1 MPRRKAKSK
10 TTGMYKSFRYT
21 KDDDVAAWI
30 EKQGSFSASIRDI
43 IRYIDATYGT
53 IDFHAFVQLVG
64 WEAVLDGANVPSG
77 LTRKRR
83 SRKKTKPK
91 VEDEKTTDDEPVKDE
106 VDESDHD
113 EIEDDGSDSVDTTK
127 VDNESNDDGT
137 KQEVEN
143 DDLVATEKAE
153 DNSDNDD
160 KEDVKGFDPNNLDVD
175 SLQAK
180 FANLASFDQ
189 EK

>member
-53 IDFHAFVQLVG
+53 IDFHAFVQLIG
-64 WEAVLDGANVPSG
+64 WEAVLDGANVPAG

-83 SRKKTKPK
+83 SRKKAKPK
-91 VEDEKTTDDEPVKDE
+91 VEDEKTTDDEPVKEE
-106 VDESDHD
+106 VDSD
-113 EIEDDGSDSVDTTK
+113 ENEDDGSDGVDTAK
-127 VDNESNDDGT
+127 VDNESNDET
-137 KQEVEN
+137 KQDVEN
-143 DDLVATEKAE
+143 DEPVATEKAE
-153 DNSDNDD
+153 VNSNNDD
-160 KEDVKGFDPNNLDVD
+160 EEDVKGFDPNNLDVD
-175 SLQAK
+175 SLRAK

>member
-10 TTGMYKSFRYT
+10 TTGMYKSVRYT
-21 KDDDVAAWI
+21 KDEDVAAWI
-30 EKQGSFSASIRDI
+30 EKQGSFSASIKDI

-64 WEAVLDGANVPSG
+64 WEAVLDGANVPAG

-83 SRKKTKPK
+83 SRKKAKPE
-91 VEDEKTTDDEPVKDE
+91 VEDEKTTDNESVKDE
-106 VDESDHD
+106 VDSD
-113 EIEDDGSDSVDTTK
+113 ENEDDGSDSVDTTR
-127 VDNESNDDGT
+127 VDNESNDED
-137 KQEVEN
+137 KQAVEN
-143 DDLVATEKAE
+143 DEPVVTEKAE
-153 DNSDNDD
+153 DNSDSDD
-160 KEDVKGFDPNNLDVD
+160 EEDVKGFDPNNLDVD
-175 SLQAK
+175 SLRAK

>member
-64 WEAVLDGANVPSG
+64 WEAVLDGANVPAG

-106 VDESDHD
+106 VDSD
-113 EIEDDGSDSVDTTK
+113 ENEDDGSDGVDITR
-127 VDNESNDDGT
+127 VDNESNDDET
-137 KQEVEN
+137 KQDVEN
-143 DDLVATEKAE
+143 DELVVTEKAE
-153 DNSDNDD
+153 GNSDNDD
-160 KEDVKGFDPNNLDVD
+160 EEDVKGFDPNNLDVD
-175 SLQAK
+175 SLRAK

>member
-53 IDFHAFVQLVG
+53 IDFHASVQLVG
-64 WEAVLDGANVPSG
+64 WEAVLDGANVPAG

-83 SRKKTKPK
+83 SRKKTK
-91 VEDEKTTDDEPVKDE
+91 VEDEKTTNDELVKDE
-106 VDESDHD
+106 VDSDD
-113 EIEDDGSDSVDTTK
+113 ETK
-127 VDNESNDDGT
+127 QDVDNDEP
-137 KQEVEN
+137 
-143 DDLVATEKAE
+143 LVTEKAE
-153 DNSDNDD
+153 GNSNNDD
-160 KEDVKGFDPNNLDVD
+160 EEDIKGFDPNNLDVD
-175 SLQAK
+175 SLRAK

>member
-21 KDDDVAAWI
+21 KDDDVEAWI

-64 WEAVLDGANVPSG
+64 WEAVLDGANVPAG
-77 LTRKRR
+77 LTRKCR
-83 SRKKTKPK
+83 SRKKVKPK
-91 VEDEKTTDDEPVKDE
+91 VENEKTTDDEPVKNEIDDNDE
-106 VDESDHD
+106 N
-113 EIEDDGSDSVDTTK
+113 EDDGSNSVDTAR
-127 VDNESNDDGT
+127 VNNESNDEA
-137 KQEVEN
+137 KQAVEN
-143 DDLVATEKAE
+143 DEPVATEKAE
-153 DNSDNDD
+153 DNSDNDGE
-160 KEDVKGFDPNNLDVD
+160 EDVKGFDPNNLDVD
-175 SLQAK
+175 SLRAK

>member
-10 TTGMYKSFRYT
+10 ITGMYKSFRYT

-30 EKQGSFSASIRDI
+30 EKQGSFSASIKDI

-64 WEAVLDGANVPSG
+64 WEAVLDGAKVPAG

-83 SRKKTKPK
+83 PRKKAKPT
-91 VEDEKTTDDEPVKDE
+91 VEDEKTANNELVKDE

-113 EIEDDGSDSVDTTK
+113 KIEDDGSDSVDTTK
-127 VDNESNDDGT
+127 VDNESSDDET
-137 KQEVEN
+137 KQDVEN
-143 DDLVATEKAE
+143 DEPVVTEKAE
-153 DNSDNDD
+153 DDIDNDD
-160 KEDVKGFDPNNLDVD
+160 KDDVKGFDPNNLDVD
-175 SLQAK
+175 SLRAN
-180 FANLASFDQ
+180 FANLAIHLI
-189 EK
+189 

>member
-106 VDESDHD
+106 VDES
-113 EIEDDGSDSVDTTK
+113 EDDGSDGVDTTR
-127 VDNESNDDGT
+127 VDNESNDDET
-137 KQEVEN
+137 KQDVEN
-143 DDLVATEKAE
+143 DEPVVTEKAK
-153 DNSDNDD
+153 DDSDNDN
-160 KEDVKGFDPNNLDVD
+160 EGDVKGFDPNNLDVD
-175 SLQAK
+175 SLRAK

>member
-64 WEAVLDGANVPSG
+64 WEAVLDGANVPAG

-83 SRKKTKPK
+83 SRKKTK
-91 VEDEKTTDDEPVKDE
+91 VEDEKTTNDELVKDE
-106 VDESDHD
+106 VDSDD
-113 EIEDDGSDSVDTTK
+113 ETK
-127 VDNESNDDGT
+127 QDVDNDEP
-137 KQEVEN
+137 
-143 DDLVATEKAE
+143 LVTEKAE
-153 DNSDNDD
+153 GNSNNDD
-160 KEDVKGFDPNNLDVD
+160 EEDIKGFDPNNLDVD
-175 SLQAK
+175 SLRAK

>member
-64 WEAVLDGANVPSG
+64 WEAVLDGANVPAG

-83 SRKKTKPK
+83 SRKKAKPE
-91 VEDEKTTDDEPVKDE
+91 VEDEKTTDNESVKDE
-106 VDESDHD
+106 VDSD
-113 EIEDDGSDSVDTTK
+113 ENEDDGSDSVDTTR
-127 VDNESNDDGT
+127 VDNESNDED
-137 KQEVEN
+137 KQAVEN
-143 DDLVATEKAE
+143 DEPVVTEKAE
-153 DNSDNDD
+153 DNSDSDD
-160 KEDVKGFDPNNLDVD
+160 EEDVKGFDPNNLDVD
-175 SLQAK
+175 SLRAK

>member
-64 WEAVLDGANVPSG
+64 WEAVLDGANVPAG
-77 LTRKRR
+77 LIRKRR
-83 SRKKTKPK
+83 SRKKAKPK
-91 VEDEKTTDDEPVKDE
+91 VENGKTTDDEPVNNAVNDSDE
-106 VDESDHD
+106 N
-113 EIEDDGSDSVDTTK
+113 EDDGSDSVDTTR
-127 VDNESNDDGT
+127 VDNESNDEA
-137 KQEVEN
+137 KQAVEN
-143 DDLVATEKAE
+143 DEPVVTETAE
-153 DNSDNDD
+153 DNSDNDGE
-160 KEDVKGFDPNNLDVD
+160 EDVKGFDPNNLDVD
-175 SLQAK
+175 SLRAK

>member
-64 WEAVLDGANVPSG
+64 WEAVLDGANVPAG

-91 VEDEKTTDDEPVKDE
+91 VEDEKTTNDELVKDE
-106 VDESDHD
+106 VDSDD
-113 EIEDDGSDSVDTTK
+113 ETK
-127 VDNESNDDGT
+127 QDVDNDEP
-137 KQEVEN
+137 
-143 DDLVATEKAE
+143 LVTEKAE
-153 DNSDNDD
+153 GNSNNDD
-160 KEDVKGFDPNNLDVD
+160 EEDIKGFDPNNLDVD
-175 SLQAK
+175 SLRAK

>member
-1 MPRRKAKSK
+1 MPRRKNESK

-21 KDDDVAAWI
+21 KNDDIAAWL
-30 EKQGSFSASIRDI
+30 EKQSSFSASIKDV

-53 IDFHAFVQLVG
+53 TDFHAFVQLVG
-64 WEAVLDGANVPSG
+64 WEAVLDGAKEPAG

-83 SRKKTKPK
+83 SRKKAKPK

-113 EIEDDGSDSVDTTK
+113 EVEDDGSDSVDTTK
-127 VDNESNDDGT
+127 VNNESNDDET
-137 KQEVEN
+137 KQDVEN
-143 DDLVATEKAE
+143 NEPVVTEKAE

-160 KEDVKGFDPNNLDVD
+160 EEDVKGFDPNNLDVD
-175 SLQAK
+175 SLRAK

>member
-10 TTGMYKSFRYT
+10 NTGMCKSFRYT

-64 WEAVLDGANVPSG
+64 WEAVLDGANVPAG

-106 VDESDHD
+106 VDSDENED
-113 EIEDDGSDSVDTTK
+113 EDDGSDGVDITR
-127 VDNESNDDGT
+127 VDNESNDDET
-137 KQEVEN
+137 KQDVEN
-143 DDLVATEKAE
+143 DELVVTEKAE
-153 DNSDNDD
+153 GNSDNDD
-160 KEDVKGFDPNNLDVD
+160 EEDVKGFDPNNLDVD
-175 SLQAK
+175 SLRAK

>member
-64 WEAVLDGANVPSG
+64 WEAVLDGANVPAG

-113 EIEDDGSDSVDTTK
+113 EIEDDGSNSVDTTK
-127 VDNESNDDGT
+127 VDNESNDDET
-137 KQEVEN
+137 KQHVEN
-143 DDLVATEKAE
+143 DEPVVTEKAE

-160 KEDVKGFDPNNLDVD
+160 EEDVKGFDPNNLDVD
-175 SLQAK
+175 SLRAK